1 MSEIF
6 TYTLENQTYEV
17 VLTRK
22 RMKSIQYRFKD
33 GKFVISAPRLA
44 TKSTIFA
51 GLQKFAPKLLKRSV
65 RVQAITNDY
74 IYIYGEKCPIGLINI
89 DNIDIDL
96 SEKEKVN
103 KNLAKILLN
112 YVTRRVTELAPQM
125 GIFEM
130 YKVKVRNTKTRLGSN
145 SRRTKTL
152 AFALSLIHFSKEII
166 DSVVVHELAHCK
178 VFDHSKEF
186 YNVVYQH
193 CPNYNILRKK
203 LIHSEFK

>member
-1 MSEIF
+1 MTEIF

-22 RMKSIQYRFKD
+22 RMKTIQYRFKN

-51 GLQKFAPKLLKRSV
+51 GLQKFAPKLIKRSV
-65 RVQAITNDY
+65 SVQAITDEYVY
-74 IYIYGEKCPIGLINI
+74 IFGEKRIINN
-89 DNIDIDL
+89 DNSELDCSSRETLEGQL
-96 SEKEKVN
+96 SKM
-103 KNLAKILLN
+103 LLN
-112 YVTRRVTELAPQM
+112 YVKERVAYFAPRM
-125 GIFEM
+125 EIFDD

-145 SRRTKTL
+145 SRRTKTI
-152 AFALSLIHFSKEII
+152 AFALSLVHFSKEII

-193 CPNYNILRKK
+193 CPNYNVSRKK
-203 LIHSEFK
+203 LIHSEFN

>member
-1 MSEIF
+1 MVEIF
-6 TYTLENQTYEV
+6 SYTLENKTYDV

-22 RMKSIQYRFKD
+22 RMKTIQYRFKD

-51 GLQKFAPKLLKRSV
+51 GLQKFAPKLIKRTVSI
-65 RVQAITNDY
+65 QAITDEYVY
-74 IYIYGEKCPIGLINI
+74 IFGEKHLINK
-89 DNIDIDL
+89 DNSENEPKNKELLLKEL
-96 SEKEKVN
+96 SN
-103 KNLAKILLN
+103 ILLD
-112 YVTRRVTELAPQM
+112 YLKERVTFYSSEM
-125 GIFEM
+125 EIFED

-152 AFALSLIHFSKEII
+152 AFALSLVHFSKEII

-193 CPNYNILRKK
+193 CPNYNVSRKK
-203 LIHSEFK
+203 LIHSEFN